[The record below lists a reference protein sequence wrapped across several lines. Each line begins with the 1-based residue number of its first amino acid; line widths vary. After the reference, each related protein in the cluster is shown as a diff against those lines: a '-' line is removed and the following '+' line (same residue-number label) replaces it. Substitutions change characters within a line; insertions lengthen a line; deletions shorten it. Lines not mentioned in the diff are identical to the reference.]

1 MDHNNTTFNNNY
13 NINSITEITQRFLS
27 DNNFTTHNNTKTF
40 YINQQPISCIDH
52 IYSNI
57 PHKVTHITTLNTGQS
72 DHAILTAKYHS
83 KAPITPPKFVFTR
96 PKHLLTEH
104 ALNQHLQH
112 NNIIQTYSHI
122 LTQIS

>member
-27 DNNFTTHNNTKTF
+27 DNNFTTHNDTNTF

-83 KAPITPPKFVFTR
+83 KAPITPPNLYSQDQNIYSLNTHSTSTSQTTTSYKLHTTTR
-96 PKHLLTEH
+96 TLT
-104 ALNQHLQH
+104 
-112 NNIIQTYSHI
+112 
-122 LTQIS
+122 